1 MSVNTTSAEIAE
13 KAAEKSAGETVEP
26 QGAKAFEPPAQEP
39 APPRLFEEVLLAVD
53 NVSLRFGGV
62 TALSEVSFDIRKGE
76 IRAIIGPNGAGKTSM
91 LNCIN
96 GFYHPTEGRITFRG
110 ETRRRM
116 RPHEAAAGGIA
127 RTFQNVALFKGMST
141 LDNIMAGRSLKM
153 KANLFWQIL
162 RFGPAMR
169 EEVEHRR
176 MVEDIIDFLQ
186 IQAIRKTPVGKLPYG
201 LQKRVELGR
210 ALAMEP
216 DLLLLDEPMAGMN
229 LEEKED
235 MSRFILD
242 VNNHFGTTIALIEHD
257 MGVVMDLSDR
267 VVVLD
272 YGRKIADGTPQEVKR
287 NQNVI
292 DAYLGV
298 PH

>member
-1 MSVNTTSAEIAE
+1 MKVPGGPEV
-13 KAAEKSAGETVEP
+13 AAGD
-26 QGAKAFEPPAQEP
+26 
-39 APPRLFEEVLLAVD
+39 VLLSVE
-53 NVSLRFGGV
+53 NVSLSFGGV
-62 TALSEVSFDIRKGE
+62 KAINGVSFDIRKGE

-91 LNCIN
+91 LNVIN
-96 GFYHPTEGRITFRG
+96 GFYHPQQGRITFKG
-110 ETRRRM
+110 ETRPRM
-116 RPHEAAAGGIA
+116 RPHDAASGGIA
-127 RTFQNVALFKGMST
+127 RTFQNVALFRGMSS
-141 LDNIMAGRSLKM
+141 LDNIMTGRTLRMNK
-153 KANLFWQIL
+153 NLFWQLL

-169 EEVEHRR
+169 EEVEHRAR
-176 MVEDIIDFLQ
+176 VEEIIDFLK
-186 IQAIRKTPVGKLPYG
+186 IQEIRRTPVGRLPYG

-216 DLLLLDEPMAGMN
+216 ELLLLDEPMAGMN

-242 VNNHFGTTIALIEHD
+242 VNDHFGTTVALIEHD

-272 YGRKIADGTPQEVKR
+272 HGVKIADGTPDQVKS
-287 NQNVI
+287 NQAVI

-298 PH
+298 AH

>member
-1 MSVNTTSAEIAE
+1 M
-13 KAAEKSAGETVEP
+13 KSPDGP
-26 QGAKAFEPPAQEP
+26 QVAVG
-39 APPRLFEEVLLAVD
+39 EVLLSVE
-53 NVSLRFGGV
+53 NVSLSFGGV
-62 TALSEVSFDIRKGE
+62 NAVSDVSFDIRKGE

-91 LNCIN
+91 LNIIN
-96 GFYHPTEGRITFRG
+96 GFYQPQQGRITFKG
-110 ETRRRM
+110 QTRSKM
-116 RPHEAAAGGIA
+116 RPHEAANGGIA
-127 RTFQNVALFKGMST
+127 RTFQNVALFRGMTT
-141 LDNIMAGRSLKM
+141 LDNLMAGRTLKM
-153 KANLFWQIL
+153 KSNFFWQLL
-162 RFGPAMR
+162 RFGPAMA

-176 MVEDIIDFLQ
+176 RVEDIIDFLK
-186 IQAIRKTPVGKLPYG
+186 IQSIRRTPVAQLPYG
-201 LQKRVELGR
+201 LQKRLELGR

-216 DLLLLDEPMAGMN
+216 ELLLLDEPMAGMN

-272 YGRKIADGTPQEVKR
+272 HGIKIADGRPGEVKS
-287 NQNVI
+287 NQAVI

-298 PH
+298 AH